1 MELGKQ
7 FGLKGLGSVFGMDFT
22 QGTVDCVGVCVVF
35 FSKNKPYQNP
45 NNPQA
50 EVLKE
55 RMYWR
60 VSRIRI
66 SYLRQLWYPG
76 GIFAA
81 VLGVRGAD
89 GIDGWQS

>member
-1 MELGKQ
+1 M
-7 FGLKGLGSVFGMDFT
+7 FGMDFT
-22 QGTVDCVGVCVVF
+22 QGTVDCVGVCVGF
-35 FSKNKPYQNP
+35 FSKTKPYQNP

-60 VSRIRI
+60 VSRKRI

-76 GIFAA
+76 GVFAA
-81 VLGVRGAD
+81 VLGGQGAH
-89 GIDGWQS
+89 GIAG